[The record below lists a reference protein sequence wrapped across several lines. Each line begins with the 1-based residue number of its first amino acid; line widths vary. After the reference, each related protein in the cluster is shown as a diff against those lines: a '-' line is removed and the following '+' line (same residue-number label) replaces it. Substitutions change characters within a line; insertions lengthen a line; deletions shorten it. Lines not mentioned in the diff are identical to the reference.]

1 MDEHTAEHFLAE
13 AERTLTER
21 GVDYDSP
28 RTGERSIKKTVALFN
43 LRTGRNLTETE
54 GWIFMGYLK
63 DVRQD
68 ATEGLH
74 YDSAVDR
81 VSYAALEAESRV
93 RAHLNTK

>member
-1 MDEHTAEHFLAE
+1 MDEQTAEHFLAE
-13 AERTLTER
+13 AERTLAKR
-21 GVDYDSP
+21 SVDYDSL
-28 RTGERSIKKTVALFN
+28 TGERSIEKTVALFN
-43 LRTGRNLTETE
+43 LRTGHKLTETE

-93 RAHLNTK
+93 RARLNTK